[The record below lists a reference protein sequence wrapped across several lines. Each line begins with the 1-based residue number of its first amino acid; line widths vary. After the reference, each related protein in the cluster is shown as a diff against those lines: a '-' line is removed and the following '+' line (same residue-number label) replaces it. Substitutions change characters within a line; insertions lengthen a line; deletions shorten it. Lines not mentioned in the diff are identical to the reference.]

1 MSNSST
7 ACVFEDIIKVSGINV
22 EYMWF
27 YIIYGPNLS
36 TKEPVKKD
44 SLKEALIHSFHMTVS
59 PNSDSKQVDLPQTT
73 EFGNIFVIP
82 NINKGEQANVQD
94 LYDTQRWTC

>member
-27 YIIYGPNLS
+27 YIICGPNLS

-59 PNSDSKQVDLPQTT
+59 PNSDSKQVGLPT
-73 EFGNIFVIP
+73 N
-82 NINKGEQANVQD
+82 
-94 LYDTQRWTC
+94 Y